1 MKNIALISL
10 GCHKNLVDSEN
21 VLGYLSSVGYH
32 IVNNLDDADIIIVN
46 TCGFIEAA
54 KRESID
60 TLFECL
66 SYKNKKVVAI
76 GCLVQR
82 YLKELEKEIPE
93 IKDYIPI
100 NDYRKFNERFYEVDP
115 NDALKQEVDIT
126 KYRTLTNEVTSFL
139 RLGEGCDNRCAFCAI
154 PLIRGP
160 FKSRSLAEIR
170 EEAQLL
176 ADQGI
181 KEVVVLEQ
189 DTCSYG
195 KDLKGEHVTLV
206 DVLKVLADFPEFKMV
221 RPLYLY
227 PDEITDE
234 LIDYIATHPQVVP
247 YFDIPIQHSEDH
259 ILKAMH
265 RRGDKAFLI
274 NLFNK
279 IKEKVPNAILRT
291 TLMVGFYNETE
302 EDVSHLI
309 DFVKEINFDH
319 VGVFKY
325 SYEEGTPAYKF
336 GDPISEEEKEHRY
349 DMVMK
354 ECAKLSREN
363 NKKYVGK
370 TLEGLI
376 VAIDGNK
383 YLLRTKLNAID
394 DLDGQIIVTGKGIS
408 HQLGDYIKVE
418 VTDSATYDLFAM
430 EI

>member
-21 VLGYLSSVGYH
+21 VLGYLSCVGYH
-32 IVNNLDDADIIIVN
+32 VVNNLDDADIIIVN

-66 SYKNKKVVAI
+66 SYKGKKVVAI

-82 YLKELEKEIPE
+82 YLKDLEKEIPE

-100 NDYRKFNERFYEVDP
+100 NDYHKFNERFYEVDP
-115 NDALKQEVDIT
+115 NEVLKEEVDIT

-160 FKSRSLAEIR
+160 FKSRSLSEIR

-176 ADQGI
+176 ADKGV

-195 KDLKGEHVTLV
+195 KDLKGESVNLV
-206 DVLKVLADFPEFKMV
+206 DVLKVLGDFPQFKMV
-221 RPLYLY
+221 RLLYLY

-265 RRGDKAFLI
+265 RRGDKQFLI
-274 NLFNK
+274 NLFAK
-279 IKEKVPNAILRT
+279 IKEKVPHAILRT

-302 EDVSHLI
+302 EDVLHLI

-336 GDPISEEEKEHRY
+336 GDPISEEEKERRY
-349 DMVMK
+349 DMVMR
-354 ECAKLSREN
+354 ECAKMSKEN
-363 NKKYVGK
+363 NKKYVGE
-370 TLEGLI
+370 TLMGLI

-383 YLLRTKLNAID
+383 YLLRSKLNAID
-394 DLDGQIIVTGKGIS
+394 DLDGQIIVTGNGSK
-408 HQLGDYIKVE
+408 HQLGDYISVKVTE
-418 VTDSATYDLFAM
+418 STTYDLFAT